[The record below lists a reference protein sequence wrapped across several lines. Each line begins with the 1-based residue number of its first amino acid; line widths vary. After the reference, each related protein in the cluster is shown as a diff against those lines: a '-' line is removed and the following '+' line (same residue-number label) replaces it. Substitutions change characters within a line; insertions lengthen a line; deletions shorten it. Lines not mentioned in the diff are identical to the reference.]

1 MTLRHLRRGVLS
13 AALAVLAASAGLR
26 AQHADPPA
34 PAAYALE
41 GVTVVRPD
49 GTRQAGMTLV
59 VRGELI
65 EALGPDAPV
74 PADAR
79 VLEGDSLR
87 IYPGMVDA
95 EGEPR
100 FEFPDPDEEEDEA
113 PVAWAPERREQ
124 GLLAHRRAVDH
135 LQATGSDLSGA
146 RKAGVVASA
155 VLPED
160 AALPGRGAALL
171 HRVGAA
177 TPAALVLRPEVGTV
191 MAFEPAGRA
200 YPSTHFGVVAFLRQT
215 LEDAGRHARLAEAH
229 GSSPRGMAAPS
240 WDPDLAAVSAAVSGD
255 GRILFRA
262 HRASDIRQAVELAER
277 HGFRIAVV
285 GGREAWRVAD
295 LLARRQVP
303 VLVSTD
309 FPEPK
314 RWDPDA
320 EPEEEDEEEG
330 DAAPPDSVPGQGEAR
345 QAEAAAGG
353 AGQEELDPEVARE
366 KRRIENARANAGRL
380 VEAGVTVALTS
391 GGGEADLREGVRTAV
406 ENGLPPEEALRA
418 VTSVPARL
426 LGVPWLSRLEAG
438 MPATFVVA
446 DGPLLEEDSRVAYTF
461 VEGRLEEGAVPGEDP
476 EEPPAVDVS
485 GTWEMEV
492 DGAMGT
498 LETTLTLEQSDGR
511 LQGQMETQFGTLEVT
526 GGTVSGR
533 EISFTAVFDA
543 GGQTAELSFSGTVEG
558 DEMSGSGSGPP
569 QMGSFTWE
577 AGRSTPGAE
586 GDR

>member
-1 MTLRHLRRGVLS
+1 MTVRDLRRGAL
-13 AALAVLAASAGLR
+13 AAVLAVLAASAGLR
-26 AQHADPPA
+26 AQHARPPA

-49 GTRQAGMTLV
+49 GTRQDGMTLV

-65 EALGPDAPV
+65 EALGPDAAV

-87 IYPGMVDA
+87 VYPGLVDA

-100 FEFPDPDEEEDEA
+100 FEFPDPEGEDDEA
-113 PVAWAPERREQ
+113 PVAWAPERGEQ
-124 GLLAHRRAVDH
+124 GLLAHRRAADH
-135 LQATGSDLSGA
+135 LQAEGSDLSGA

-155 VLPED
+155 VLPDD
-160 AALPGRGAALL
+160 AALPGSGAALL
-171 HRVGAA
+171 HRVGSAA
-177 TPAALVLRPEVGTV
+177 PASLVLRPELGPV

-229 GSSPRGMAAPS
+229 ASSPRGMAAPR
-240 WDPDLAAVSAAVSGD
+240 WDPVLATLSGAVDGD
-255 GRILFRA
+255 GRVFFRA
-262 HRASDIRQAVELAER
+262 HRASDIRQALELAER

-309 FPEPK
+309 FPEPR

-320 EPEEEDEEEG
+320 GGGEQQEEG
-330 DAAPPDSVPGQGEAR
+330 AAPPDS
-345 QAEAAAGG
+345 AAGG
-353 AGQEELDPEVARE
+353 GGPEPAEAGAGGAAQEELEPEVARE
-366 KRRIENARANAGRL
+366 KRRIEDAWANAGRL
-380 VEAGVTVALTS
+380 VDAGVTVALTS
-391 GGGEADLREGVRTAV
+391 GGGEADLREGARTAV
-406 ENGLPPEEALRA
+406 ENGLAEAEALRA

-426 LGVPWLSRLEAG
+426 LGVPWLARIEAG
-438 MPATFVVA
+438 MPATFVVT

-461 VEGRLEEGAVPGEDP
+461 VEGRLEEGAVPGEGP

-485 GTWEMEV
+485 GSWEMEV

-498 LETTLTLEQSDGR
+498 LEATLTLEQTDGR
-511 LQGQMETQFGTLEVT
+511 LQGEMETQFGTLEVT

-533 EISFTAVFDA
+533 EISFTAVLDA

-569 QMGSFTWE
+569 QMGSFSWE
-577 AGRSTPGAE
+577 ASRSTPGAE
-586 GDR
+586 DDR